1 MWLYGQ
7 HVLGRR
13 VNEAFVCQSDLGAG
27 VRGANRIPAAIQLGS
42 LHCEHGS
49 VTALTR
55 KWVYPCNSNN
65 CFGIFSTNQV

>member
-1 MWLYGQ
+1 MC
-7 HVLGRR
+7 VLERG
-13 VNEAFVCQSDLGAG
+13 VNEAVVHLSDLGAG
-27 VRGANRIPAAIQLGS
+27 LRGSNRIPAAFQLGS
-42 LHCEHGS
+42 LHHEHGS